1 MKYRARDIT
10 LLDFQL
16 YYKASVIKIV
26 WFWPNRH
33 INQQNRIENK
43 ELWSVNLLHRQYE
56 YTMEKIV
63 SSKDG
68 AGKVRQ

>member
-16 YYKASVIKIV
+16 YYKASVIKIA

-33 INQQNRIENK
+33 INQQDRIENK
-43 ELWSVNLLHRQYE
+43 EL
-56 YTMEKIV
+56 
-63 SSKDG
+63 
-68 AGKVRQ
+68 